1 MHIVDRRLNPGSK
14 NLTNRQRLLRRARNH
29 LKAAIGDQVRER
41 GIRTLEQGTEVSI
54 GGSDL
59 SEPSFRHS
67 EQGGKREQVLFG
79 NKKFVRGDE
88 IPRPPSGG
96 GVGSGRGSNSDR
108 PIEDQFRFVLSAEE
122 FVGLFLEDLE
132 LPRLE
137 KRSDQGVDEYVRRRA
152 GYSTTGSPTN
162 LAYARTFR
170 NALARRI
177 ALNRQAS
184 RHMAQLEQERADLAE
199 VQDPDVAEA
208 AAHGLEL
215 DRKIT
220 ALARHRKSI
229 PFIDPIDVRYR
240 FHEQH
245 PVPIA
250 RAVMFCLMD
259 VSGSMDE
266 RMKDLAK
273 RFFAL
278 LYIFLTKQYE
288 RVDIVFIQH
297 TDRASEVDENTFFH
311 SRESGGTVVSSAL
324 VRMLEVAT
332 ERYSSSWNIYAAQ
345 ASDGDNSD
353 SDNVVAAKLLAG
365 EILPLCQHYAYIEIG
380 ADNLASEHNHSAL
393 WSAYRRIGEEAP
405 NLALKTVRRR
415 GDIFPVFR
423 ALFEKHAT

>member
-1 MHIVDRRLNPGSK
+1 MHIVDRRLNPGAK
-14 NLTNRQRLLRRARNH
+14 NLTNRQRLLRRARSH
-29 LKAAIGDQVRER
+29 LKAAISEQVKER
-41 GIRTLEQGTEVSI
+41 GIRTLEQGAEVVVD
-54 GGSDL
+54 GSDL
-59 SEPSFRHS
+59 LEPSFRHS
-67 EQGGKREQVLFG
+67 DRGGKREQVLFG
-79 NKKFVRGDE
+79 NKKFLKGDE
-88 IPRPPSGG
+88 IPRPPSGS
-96 GVGSGRGSNSDR
+96 GVGSGQGSTSDK
-108 PIEDQFRFVLSAEE
+108 PIEDQFRFVLSADE
-122 FVGLFLEDLE
+122 FLGLFLEDLE

-152 GYSTTGSPTN
+152 GYSITGSPTN

-170 NALARRI
+170 NAMARRI
-177 ALNRQAS
+177 ALTRQTS
-184 RHMAQLEQERADLAE
+184 RRIAELELERDELAE
-199 VQDPDVAEA
+199 AGNPEDTEA
-208 AAHGLEL
+208 RVREL
-215 DRKIT
+215 DGEIG
-220 ALARHRKSI
+220 ALSRRRSQI

-240 FHEQH
+240 FHEQQ
-245 PVPIA
+245 PLPIA
-250 RAVMFCLMD
+250 RAAMFCLMD

-278 LYIFLTKQYE
+278 LYIFLTQQYE

-324 VRMLEVAT
+324 VRMLEIAR
-332 ERYSSSWNIYAAQ
+332 ERYSASWNIYAAQ

-353 SDNVVAAKLLAG
+353 SDNIVSAKLLGG

-380 ADNLASEHNHSAL
+380 SDNLASDHHHSAL
-393 WSAYRRIGEEAP
+393 WSAYRRVSEEAP

-423 ALFEKHAT
+423 ALFEKRAN

>member
-1 MHIVDRRLNPGSK
+1 MHIVDRRLNPGAK

-29 LKAAIGDQVRER
+29 LKAAINDHVKER
-41 GIRTLEQGTEVSI
+41 GIRTLEQGAEI
-54 GGSDL
+54 LIDGSDL
-59 SEPSFRHS
+59 SEPSFRHADR
-67 EQGGKREQVLFG
+67 GGKREQVLFG
-79 NKKFVRGDE
+79 NKKFLKGDE

-96 GVGSGRGSNSDR
+96 GIGAGKGSTADN
-108 PIEDQFRFVLSAEE
+108 PIEDQFRFVLNAEE
-122 FVGLFLEDLE
+122 FIGLFLEDLE
-132 LPRLE
+132 LPKLE

-152 GYSTTGSPTN
+152 GYSITGSPTN

-177 ALNRQAS
+177 ALTRQAS
-184 RHMAQLEQERADLAE
+184 KQIDKLEQERTELADA
-199 VQDPDVAEA
+199 QDPELSSALASD
-208 AAHGLEL
+208 L
-215 DRKIT
+215 DRRIS
-220 ALARHRKSI
+220 ALSRRRANI

-240 FHEQH
+240 FHERR
-245 PVPIA
+245 PLPIA

-278 LYIFLTKQYE
+278 LYIFLTQQYE

-297 TDRASEVDENTFFH
+297 TDRASEVDEDTFFH

-324 VRMLEVAT
+324 VRMIEIAK
-332 ERYSSSWNIYAAQ
+332 ERYPSSWNIYAAQ

-353 SDNVVAAKLLAG
+353 SDNVVSAKLLTD

-380 ADNLASEHNHSAL
+380 SENFAAEHHHSAL
-393 WSAYRRIGEEAP
+393 WSAYREVGEEAP

-423 ALFEKHAT
+423 ALFEKRAA

>member
-1 MHIVDRRLNPGSK
+1 MHIVDRRLSPGAK

-29 LKAAIGDQVRER
+29 LRAAISDQVKER
-41 GIRTLEQGTEVSI
+41 GIRTLEQGAEVVVD
-54 GGSDL
+54 GSDL
-59 SEPSFRHS
+59 MEPSFRHADR
-67 EQGGKREQVLFG
+67 GGKREQVLFG
-79 NKKFVRGDE
+79 NKKFIKGDE

-96 GVGSGRGSNSDR
+96 GVGSGRGSTGEK
-108 PIEDQFRFVLSAEE
+108 PIEDQFRFVLSADE
-122 FVGLFLEDLE
+122 FLGLFLEDLE
-132 LPRLE
+132 LPKLE
-137 KRSDQGVDEYVRRRA
+137 KRSDQGVDEYIRRRA

-170 NALARRI
+170 NALGRRI
-177 ALNRQAS
+177 ALTKQTSKQIAD
-184 RHMAQLEQERADLAE
+184 LERERADLAGSP
-199 VQDPDVAEA
+199 DPQLA
-208 AAHGLEL
+208 ADLMIEL
-215 DRKIT
+215 DHKIGALSRK
-220 ALARHRKSI
+220 RSRV

-240 FHEQH
+240 FHEQR
-245 PVPIA
+245 PLPIA

-278 LYIFLTKQYE
+278 LYIFLTQQYE

-297 TDRASEVDENTFFH
+297 TDRASEVDEDTFFH
-311 SRESGGTVVSSAL
+311 SRESGGTIVSTAL
-324 VRMLEVAT
+324 VRMIEIAQ
-332 ERYSSSWNIYAAQ
+332 ERYSASWNIYAAQ

-353 SDNVVAAKLLAG
+353 SDNVVAAKLLNS

-380 ADNLASEHNHSAL
+380 SDNLASEHHHSAL
-393 WSAYRRIGEEAP
+393 WSAYRRIGEEAS

-423 ALFEKHAT
+423 ALFEKRAT